1 MNQQTLAELLA
12 KLSTCL
18 RALLIPDCPALAF
31 ARRSSAHPFPAGV
44 LGESPNPRGAVEH
57 TVVTNTISERAHSK
71 RFRPSNA
78 KYLCQEHCSGAPSR
92 YPAKSKA
99 AMLTGTQK
107 RPRARPPPHRS
118 FLRLFARY
126 RPLVAH
132 WPGALRAVAI
142 FLRVPIRGARGIA
155 ASHQP
160 RGPLL
165 RSGARLFVEAR
176 HRNDQGR
183 HNENR
188 RTR

>member
-1 MNQQTLAELLA
+1 MNQQTLSELLA

-78 KYLCQEHCSGAPSR
+78 KFLCQEHCSGAPSR
-92 YPAKSKA
+92 YSAKSKA
-99 AMLTGTQK
+99 AMLT
-107 RPRARPPPHRS
+107 ARSSGRGRD
-118 FLRLFARY
+118 RLHTGPSCGFFARY